1 VFEIG
6 ASLRAA
12 REKRGLSREEVQV
25 ALRIRERY
33 LGALEDERW
42 ELLPG
47 EAYAKGFLFTY
58 AEHLG
63 LNGTLYVDEYNERIA
78 VRDEQSFLP
87 PSLAA
92 QRRGRTLFRM
102 IGAVIAAAAL
112 IAALMALSRPPAPV
126 QLPPSADGA
135 AKPPSGARPRRQCRA
150 RPPARRPTAPRACST
165 HAPRA

>member
-6 ASLRAA
+6 ASLRDA
-12 REKRGLSREEVQV
+12 REKRGLSREAVQLT
-25 ALRIRERY
+25 LRIRERY

-78 VRDEQSFLP
+78 VRDEQPFLP

-92 QRRGRTLFRM
+92 QRRSRVLFRT
-102 IGAVIAAAAL
+102 IGGVIAAAAL
-112 IAALMALSRPPAPV
+112 IAALMAFSREPAPV
-126 QLPPSADGA
+126 QLPPSVADTA
-135 AKPPSGARPRRQCRA
+135 PHSGAIAHVRRYRA
-150 RPPARRPTAPRACST
+150 P
-165 HAPRA
+165 